1 VHVYAAEPWPTSGR
15 SYQTLNIRQ
24 KRRLGDTWR
33 CRCLGMTGL
42 PHENYVPVFGV
53 RLQVPPILENGSQLA
68 TRSVS
73 RAHGFMHAMR
83 CYREP
88 FYIRSRSHWRL
99 SRCSAAPSFASSTV
113 YLDRCTQWA
122 RSAGLDG
129 DGDTVLGGNGAEQR
143 LLNRLPRRCTWCVA
157 FSRRSPAML
166 TFLTL
171 RPWDPSRSLSSRMAC
186 ERCFRRCERARGAA
200 VLAATSSP
208 PCWLYE
214 LCSSRKLPIH
224 ALTNIRLTS
233 CSHCST
239 SRRVV
244 RL

>member
-1 VHVYAAEPWPTSGR
+1 
-15 SYQTLNIRQ
+15 
-24 KRRLGDTWR
+24 
-33 CRCLGMTGL
+33 MTGL

-53 RLQVPPILENGSQLA
+53 RLQVPPILGNGSQLA

-129 DGDTVLGGNGAEQR
+129 DGDTVYMALGPFAIAFLTYGLRTLLSAMRASARRCRTRSHER
-143 LLNRLPRRCTWCVA
+143 TTMLVSLLNLSPRSTPLDTSPRLSFHLNRVARRCPTFLPRL
-157 FSRRSPAML
+157 RSKSFP
-166 TFLTL
+166 
-171 RPWDPSRSLSSRMAC
+171 
-186 ERCFRRCERARGAA
+186 
-200 VLAATSSP
+200 VSSP
-208 PCWLYE
+208 PCPSIL
-214 LCSSRKLPIH
+214 
-224 ALTNIRLTS
+224 ALTRERSEEISGGGKALPKLGFGAGRARVVCCQLYA
-233 CSHCST
+233 HT
-239 SRRVV
+239 SRDKT
-244 RL
+244 